1 MKTAQQYFETA
12 TPIEQYM
19 DEMTLLKEEAF
30 KVYNNFNIQDDSND
44 LQLVKDKSPR
54 ILVITENWC
63 GDAMINNSI
72 LRRIAEQTD
81 LDVRCVLRDED
92 TDLIDQ
98 YLTNGGRAI
107 PIYVF
112 LNDTG
117 EVIGQWG
124 PRAPELQENI
134 MNLRKELPAKEN
146 PNFEIAQKE
155 LYQGINEQY
164 TKNAKFWT
172 WVYESQKAALLQALN

>member
-1 MKTAQQYFETA
+1 MKTVQQYFETA

-19 DEMTLLKEEAF
+19 DEMTTLKEEAF
-30 KVYNNFNIQDDSND
+30 KIYNNFSIQDDSND
-44 LQLVKDKSPR
+44 LQLVKDKSPH

-72 LRRIAEQTD
+72 LRRLAEQTD

-98 YLTNGGRAI
+98 FLTNGGRAI

-112 LNDTG
+112 LNDAG
-117 EVIGQWG
+117 EVIGKWG
-124 PRAPELQENI
+124 PRAPELQQNV
-134 MNLRKELPAKEN
+134 MNLRSELPDKED
-146 PNFEIAQKE
+146 PQFEQAQKD

-164 TKNAKFWT
+164 TTNEKFWN
-172 WVYESQKAALLQALN
+172 WVYNSQKAALLDALK